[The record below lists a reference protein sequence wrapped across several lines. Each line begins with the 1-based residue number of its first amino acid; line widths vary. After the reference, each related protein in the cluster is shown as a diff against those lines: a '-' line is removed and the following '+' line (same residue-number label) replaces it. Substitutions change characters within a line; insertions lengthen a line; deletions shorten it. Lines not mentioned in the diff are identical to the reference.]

1 MAFDTMTASNN
12 LTFCWRGSGDLPHD
26 AAAQTYVTTYLTVH
40 FSATEFFNTHN
51 REKEIEDA
59 IVFVVSI
66 FFRDKNKQIK
76 GH

>member
-1 MAFDTMTASNN
+1 MTASNN
-12 LTFCWRGSGDLPHD
+12 LTLCWGGSGDLTHD
-26 AAAQTYVTTYLTVH
+26 AAQTYVTTYVTLH
-40 FSATEFFNTHN
+40 FSATEFVNMHN